1 MKCAL
6 AFLLFAGGLQAQVS
20 FERLLRAS
28 EEPQNWLTY
37 SGTYMSQR
45 HSLLDQITPE
55 NVRNLQLQ
63 WVHQVRST
71 EKFETT
77 PLVVDGVMY
86 LTEPPSNVV
95 ALDAASGRMFWAYN
109 YRPSPEARLCCGNVN
124 KGVAILGDTL
134 FLATVDAHVVAL
146 DAKTGAVL
154 WNVAI
159 AAPEAGY
166 SATMAPL
173 VVKDK
178 VIVGVGGGE
187 FGIRG
192 FLAAYDVKT
201 GKEAWRF
208 YTVAGPG
215 EAGSETW
222 EGDSWKRGGGSVWL
236 TGSYDPDLNLTYW
249 GVGNPGPDY
258 DKHVREGDNLYTDSV
273 VALDGD
279 TGKLKWH
286 FQFTPHDELDYDS
299 VQIPV
304 LVDMEWQGRPRKL
317 MLWANRNGFW
327 YVLDRTTGE
336 FLQGKVID
344 KLTWAKGLDEKGR
357 PIQDP
362 SKVLTSEDLLIY
374 PGVQGTTNWYSPS
387 FSPRTG
393 LFYVPTWVNYS
404 TIYSRRP
411 TEYVEG
417 RMYTSGYLRTN
428 VPSLRRGP
436 INTWGDAASG
446 AVRAFEPKTGEMKWE
461 FKMTDVTDSG
471 VLTTA
476 SDVLFTGGREGY
488 FYAIDAR
495 DGKMLWRSTL
505 GGQIS
510 AGPMTYKVGD
520 KQYVSIASGSGLF
533 TFALTTDEARR

>member
-1 MKCAL
+1 MRQLVVC
-6 AFLLFAGGLQAQVS
+6 FLLAASLQAQVTY
-20 FERLLRAS
+20 ERLLRAAD
-28 EEPQNWLTY
+28 EPENWLTY

-45 HSLLDQITPE
+45 YSRLDQITPS
-55 NVRNLQLQ
+55 NAKNLQLE
-63 WVHQVRST
+63 WVHQSRST

-95 ALDAASGRMFWAYN
+95 ALDAASGRVFWTYDH
-109 YRPSPEARLCCGNVN
+109 RPLPEARLCCGNVN
-124 KGVAILGDTL
+124 KGVGILGDTL
-134 FLATVDAHVVAL
+134 FVATVDARLIAL
-146 DAKTGAVL
+146 DARSGTVL
-154 WNVAI
+154 WDTPF

-166 SATMAPL
+166 SATVSPL
-173 VVKDK
+173 VIKDK

-187 FGIRG
+187 YGIRG
-192 FLAAYDVKT
+192 FVAAYDAKT
-201 GKEAWRF
+201 GKEVWRF

-215 EAGSETW
+215 EVGSETW
-222 EGDSWKRGGGSVWL
+222 AGDSWKRGGGSVWV
-236 TGSYDPDLNLTYW
+236 TGSFDPALNLTYW

-258 DKHVREGDNLYTDSV
+258 DKYVRQGDNLYTDSV
-273 VALDGD
+273 IALDAD

-304 LVDMEWQGRPRKL
+304 LVDMEWKDRPRNL

-327 YVLDRTTGE
+327 YVLDRATGE
-336 FLQGKVID
+336 FLQGKLID
-344 KLTWAKGLDEKGR
+344 KVTWAKGLDEKGR
-357 PIQDP
+357 PIPDP
-362 SKVLTSEDLLIY
+362 AKALTSEGLQIF

-387 FSPRTG
+387 YNPRTG
-393 LFYVPTWVNYS
+393 LFYVSTWVNYS

-411 TEYVEG
+411 TDYVEG
-417 RMYTSGYLRTN
+417 RMYTSGYLRTS

-446 AVRAFEPKTGEMKWE
+446 AVRAFDPKTGAMEWE
-461 FKMTDVTDSG
+461 FKMADVTDSG

-476 SDVLFTGGREGY
+476 SDLLFTGGREGY
-488 FYAIDAR
+488 FYALDAR
-495 DGKMLWRSTL
+495 NGEMLWRVTL

-510 AGPMTYKVGD
+510 AGPMTYKAGN
-520 KQYVSIASGSGLF
+520 KQYVSIASGSSLF
-533 TFALTTDEARR
+533 TFALREE

>member
-1 MKCAL
+1 MRRLLLGLFL
-6 AFLLFAGGLQAQVS
+6 AAGLHGQVTY
-20 FERLLRAS
+20 ERLLRAA

-37 SGTYMSQR
+37 SGTYTSQR
-45 HSLLDQITPE
+45 YSLLDQITPA
-55 NVRNLQLQ
+55 NVRNLQLE

-95 ALDAASGRMFWAYN
+95 ALDATSGRVFWIYDH
-109 YRPSPEARLCCGNVN
+109 RPSPEARLCCGNVN
-124 KGVAILGDTL
+124 KGVGMLGDTL
-134 FLATVDAHVVAL
+134 FVATVDARLVAL
-146 DAKTGAVL
+146 DARSGAVL
-154 WNVAI
+154 WDSPF
-159 AAPEAGY
+159 AAPETGY
-166 SATMAPL
+166 SATLAPL
-173 VVKDK
+173 VIKDK
-178 VIVGVGGGE
+178 VIIGVGGGE
-187 FGIRG
+187 YGIRG
-192 FLAAYDVKT
+192 FLAAYDAKT
-201 GKEAWRF
+201 GREVWRF

-222 EGDSWKRGGGSVWL
+222 EGDSWKRGGGSVWV

-258 DKHVREGDNLYTDSV
+258 DKHVRRGDNLYTDSV
-273 VALDGD
+273 VALDAE

-304 LVDMEWQGRPRKL
+304 LVDMDWQGEPRKL

-327 YVLDRTTGE
+327 YVLDRATGE
-336 FLQGKVID
+336 FLQGKLID
-344 KLTWAKGLDEKGR
+344 KVTWAKGLDAKGR

-362 SKVLTSEDLLIY
+362 SKVLTSEGQQIF

-387 FSPRTG
+387 YSPRTG
-393 LFYVPTWVNYS
+393 LFYVSTWVNYS

-411 TEYVEG
+411 SEYVEG

-428 VPSLRRGP
+428 VPSLRRGS

-446 AVRAFEPKTGEMKWE
+446 AVRAFDPQTGAMEWE
-461 FKMTDVTDSG
+461 FKMSDVTDSG
-471 VLTTA
+471 ILTTA

-488 FYAIDAR
+488 FYALDAR
-495 DGKMLWRSTL
+495 NGEMLWRAIL
-505 GGQIS
+505 GGQVS

-520 KQYVSIASGSGLF
+520 KQYVSIASGSSLF
-533 TFALTTDEARR
+533 TFALREE

>member
-1 MKCAL
+1 
-6 AFLLFAGGLQAQVS
+6 
-20 FERLLRAS
+20 
-28 EEPQNWLTY
+28 
-37 SGTYMSQR
+37 
-45 HSLLDQITPE
+45 
-55 NVRNLQLQ
+55 
-63 WVHQVRST
+63 
-71 EKFETT
+71 
-77 PLVVDGVMY
+77 
-86 LTEPPSNVV
+86 
-95 ALDAASGRMFWAYN
+95 
-109 YRPSPEARLCCGNVN
+109 
-124 KGVAILGDTL
+124 
-134 FLATVDAHVVAL
+134 
-146 DAKTGAVL
+146 
-154 WNVAI
+154 
-159 AAPEAGY
+159 
-166 SATMAPL
+166 MAPL
-173 VVKDK
+173 VIKDK

-192 FLAAYDVKT
+192 FLAAYDAKT
-201 GKEAWRF
+201 GKEVWRF

-222 EGDSWKRGGGSVWL
+222 EGDSWKRGGGSVWV

-249 GVGNPGPDY
+249 GAGNPGPDY
-258 DKHVREGDNLYTDSV
+258 DKHVRLGDNLYTDSV
-273 VALDGD
+273 VALDAD
-279 TGKLKWH
+279 SGKLKWH
-286 FQFTPHDELDYDS
+286 FQFTPHDEYDYDS

-304 LVDMEWQGRPRKL
+304 LVDLEWRGQPRKL

-327 YVLDRTTGE
+327 YVLDRATGE

-344 KLTWAKGLDEKGR
+344 KLTWAKGLDQKGR

-411 TEYVEG
+411 SEYVEG

-446 AVRAFEPKTGEMKWE
+446 AVRAFDPKTGEMDWE
-461 FKMTDVTDSG
+461 FKMADVTDSG
-471 VLTTA
+471 LLTTA

-488 FYAIDAR
+488 FYALDAR
-495 DGKMLWRSTL
+495 SGKMLWRSTL

-510 AGPMTYKVGD
+510 AGPMTYRVGD
-520 KQYVSIASGSGLF
+520 KQYVSIASGSSLF
-533 TFALTTDEARR
+533 TFALREE